1 MRGYRCDASVAA
13 LMEWARVWPEEAA
26 YARNYREWGE
36 DLQKKQEIYNRVVE
50 ELEKLPYWEKRVVRE
65 HYISGRTL
73 VSIAVHI
80 GKSEAWCRERRNSA
94 FMTLKILLRD
104 VLEGA

>member
-1 MRGYRCDASVAA
+1 MKGYRCDPVVAG
-13 LMEWARVWPEEAA
+13 LMEWAKVWPEERA
-26 YARNYREWGE
+26 YAQKYRDWGE
-36 DLQKKQEIYNRVVE
+36 DLQKKKETYDRILE

-73 VSIAVHI
+73 VNISVHI

-104 VLEGA
+104 ILEEQ